1 MQDWLLWFSILFVC
15 AWPKNHLCYLRQMMI
30 IYEGVEFESPEE
42 MLLGNP
48 SVNYTKQIEQKY
60 IVLLYR
66 YPFIIKFQITL
77 RFEWKI
83 SLFFLCISMIVETSR
98 CSCFN
103 KKVKCQ
109 SIQNNVISMPK
120 TVFIIFI
127 NGRSN
132 LIHTNAKLAQKRI
145 CNRFC
150 WLIWYCLTK
159 EFLWGIIFK
168 YLF

>member
-1 MQDWLLWFSILFVC
+1 
-15 AWPKNHLCYLRQMMI
+15 MMI

-83 SLFFLCISMIVETSR
+83 SLFFLCIIGSLNET
-98 CSCFN
+98 
-103 KKVKCQ
+103 
-109 SIQNNVISMPK
+109 
-120 TVFIIFI
+120 T
-127 NGRSN
+127 
-132 LIHTNAKLAQKRI
+132 L
-145 CNRFC
+145 
-150 WLIWYCLTK
+150 
-159 EFLWGIIFK
+159 
-168 YLF
+168 

>member
-60 IVLLYR
+60 VVLLYR
-66 YPFIIKFQITL
+66 YHFNEIPNYIEIWVENITIFL
-77 RFEWKI
+77 VYY
-83 SLFFLCISMIVETSR
+83 SLL
-98 CSCFN
+98 
-103 KKVKCQ
+103 KC
-109 SIQNNVISMPK
+109 NVISMPK
-120 TVFIIFI
+120 TVFIILI
-127 NGRSN
+127 NERSN
-132 LIHTNAKLAQKRI
+132 LIHTKFRLAQKRI
-145 CNRFC
+145 SNRFC